1 MYTTKIKELR
11 ERIGLTK
18 TEVGKIL
25 GIDRSQYGHYEND
38 DFTIPI
44 KHIITLCD
52 YYNVSLD
59 YIFEFNDTKKY
70 PHSKPEIDKKLMGLR
85 LKEFRKENKLTQTD
99 LAEFLNTTFSTISS
113 YERGINILST
123 NYLYIISKKYH
134 LSADYLLGKIDYPK
148 YLKNND

>member
-18 TEVGKIL
+18 TEIGKIL

-44 KHIITLCD
+44 KHLITLCN

-59 YIFEFNDTKKY
+59 YIFEFSNIEQYKN
-70 PHSKPEIDKKLMGLR
+70 SKNEIDKMIMGKR
-85 LKEFRKENKLTQTD
+85 LKDFRKENKLTQTD
-99 LAEFLNTTFSTISS
+99 LSNFLNTTFSTISS
-113 YERGINILST
+113 YERGVNIIST
-123 NYLYIISKKYH
+123 NYLYSISKKYH
-134 LSADYLLGKIDYPK
+134 ISADYLLGKIDKPK
-148 YLKNND
+148 YLD